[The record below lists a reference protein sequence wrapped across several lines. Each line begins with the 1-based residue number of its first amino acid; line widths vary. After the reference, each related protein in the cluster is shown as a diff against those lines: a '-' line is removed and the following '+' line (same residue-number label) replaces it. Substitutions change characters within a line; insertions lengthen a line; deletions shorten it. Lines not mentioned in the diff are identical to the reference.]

1 MAVLPQPEGP
11 QNMTRRA
18 GVRPFGFQDF
28 PFAELTHDAVNDGA
42 GFGIEDQIVHV
53 ALRMPDFEKG
63 SAAVGIERAG
73 FNGTVHA
80 VSLHTLQTGLV

>member
-1 MAVLPQPEGP
+1 
-11 QNMTRRA
+11 MTRRA

-53 ALRMPDFEKG
+53 ALRMPDFEER
-63 SAAVGIERAG
+63 SAAVGIERSGFKGTGHAG
-73 FNGTVHA
+73 SIHA